1 MSPQGPLAV
10 AYLDPSRL
18 HLQDAGWKDGI
29 LGAVCYG
36 DQARSAPAGDWP
48 AALVGTPRVDAPG
61 DLCELWRTAAPIRAG
76 AEQGVAYRC
85 TDDLLFGVVTELEGK
100 GGEAAAQVQGAA
112 ERGYGRLFSLVDAL
126 GYPNLVRTWNYFAE
140 INIDEQGLERYRRF
154 NAGRQDAFL
163 AAGRSVSAGVPAAC
177 ALGVGGQPLTI
188 AFLAAR
194 CPIVA
199 IENPRQVSA
208 YSYPVEYGSR
218 SPTFSRA
225 TLLRLPGQEVL
236 FLSGTASIGGHRTLH
251 PGDVTAQ
258 TRETLANLQAVLD
271 AANRV
276 TERPGFVLDS
286 LYLKVY
292 LREPADLETVG
303 AVITQTLGPGHR
315 AVYLQA
321 DICRSDLLVEIEATA
336 GLQVQSQ

>member
-10 AYLDPSRL
+10 AYLDPARL
-18 HLQDAGWKDGI
+18 QLQDAGWKDGI

-36 DQARSAPAGDWP
+36 GQARSAPADDWP
-48 AALVGTPRVDAPG
+48 SALVGTPRVDAPG
-61 DLCELWRTAAPIRAG
+61 DLCELWLSPGPIRSGAG
-76 AEQGVAYRC
+76 QGVAYRC
-85 TDDLLFGVVTELEGK
+85 TDDLLFGVVMESQVEGS
-100 GGEAAAQVQGAA
+100 EAAAWVQGAA
-112 ERGYGRLFSLVDAL
+112 ERGYGRLFALVGAL
-126 GYPNLVRTWNYFAE
+126 GYPNLVRTWNYFSE
-140 INIDEQGLERYRRF
+140 INTDERGLERYRRF

-163 AAGRSVSAGVPAAC
+163 AAGRSVTAGVPAAC

-194 CPIVA
+194 CPVLA

-208 YSYPVEYGSR
+208 YRYPAEYGPR

-251 PGDVTAQ
+251 PGDVAAQ

-271 AANRV
+271 AASRV
-276 TERPGFVLDS
+276 TEGPAFALDS

-292 LREPADLETVG
+292 LRDPADLE
-303 AVITQTLGPGHR
+303 AVRAVLTQELGPGHS

-321 DICRSDLLVEIEATA
+321 DICRADLLVEIEATV
-336 GLQVQSQ
+336 GLQVQIQ

>member
-1 MSPQGPLAV
+1 MTPQGPLAL
-10 AYLDPSRL
+10 AYLEPARL
-18 HLQDAGWKDGI
+18 HLQDASWKDGV

-36 DQARSAPAGDWP
+36 GQVRSAPTGDWP
-48 AALVGTPRVDAPG
+48 VALVGTPRLDALG
-61 DLCELWRTAAPIRAG
+61 GLCELWLSSGPIEAG
-76 AEQGVAYRC
+76 SEQGIAYRC

-100 GGEAAAQVQGAA
+100 GSDAAVLIQGGA
-112 ERGYGRLFSLVDAL
+112 ERGYGRVFALVDAL
-126 GYPNLVRTWNYFAE
+126 GYPNLVRAWNYFSE

-163 AAGRSVSAGVPAAC
+163 AAGRSVIAGVPAAC
-177 ALGVGGQPLTI
+177 ALGVGDQPLTI

-194 CPIVA
+194 SPIVT

-208 YSYPVEYGSR
+208 YSYPSEYGPR

-225 TLLRLPGQEVL
+225 TLLRLPEQEIL

-251 PGDVTAQ
+251 PGDVAAQ

-276 TERPGFVLDS
+276 VEGPGFALDA

-292 LREPADLETVG
+292 LRDPADLEAVRAVLARALG
-303 AVITQTLGPGHR
+303 AGHR

-336 GLQVQSQ
+336 GLQVQIQ